1 MAADI
6 PGAPF
11 IPEWLILEWQ
21 KRSWDCQPKETMM
34 RRFRLMEETMMRQ
47 AWKLSCETVMLV
59 AITLA
64 LVAAPA
70 HAAWEPTKP
79 VELIV
84 PAGAGGASDQMARAI
99 QGIIL
104 KYKLLKQPVM
114 IFNKGG
120 ASGAEGAMDV
130 RESKGDPHK
139 LLVAFSLIYTLPIAQ
154 NLPLSWDN
162 FNPVAMIALDDFIL
176 WVHSDAPYK
185 TAKEYMDAIKAAPDN
200 SFKGGGTGS
209 KREDQ
214 IITAAFEKI
223 VGKKITYIPY
233 SSGNEAAVQLAGK
246 HIASNVNNPSEN
258 VAQWRAGA
266 ARPLCVFSDKPMEYK
281 KKVTAD
287 MAWSDIPTCKSQGID
302 VQYLML
308 RAFFLPPGTT
318 KEQAA
323 FYADLLKQVVS
334 KPEWMEYT
342 ESNALSRHY
351 ATGDEFVDFLKK
363 DMALHVKLMT
373 EAGFAAKK

>member
-1 MAADI
+1 MKK
-6 PGAPF
+6 
-11 IPEWLILEWQ
+11 LI
-21 KRSWDCQPKETMM
+21 R
-34 RRFRLMEETMMRQ
+34 
-47 AWKLSCETVMLV
+47 KLSYAVLL
-59 AITLA
+59 LA
-64 LVAAPA
+64 AAAMASAWAAPA
-70 HAAWEPTKP
+70 YAAWEPTKP
-79 VELIV
+79 VEFIV
-84 PAGAGGASDQMARAI
+84 PAGAGGASDQMARTI

-104 KYKLLKQPVM
+104 KYKLMKQPVM
-114 IFNKGG
+114 IFTKGG

-130 RESKGDPHK
+130 KQSQGDAHK

-154 NLPLSWDN
+154 NLPLGWEN

-176 WVHSDAPYK
+176 WVHSDSPYK
-185 TAKEYMDAIKAAPDN
+185 TAMDYVKAIKAAPEGTI
-200 SFKGGGTGS
+200 KAGGTGS

-214 IITAAFEKI
+214 IITVAFEKV

-233 SSGNEAAVQLAGK
+233 SSGGEASTQLAGK
-246 HIASNVNNPSEN
+246 HIDSNVNNPSEN

-281 KKVTAD
+281 KKVTTD

-302 VQYLML
+302 VQYVML

-318 KEQAA
+318 KEQAT

-342 ESNALSRHY
+342 ENNALTRRY

>member
-1 MAADI
+1 MTQGLPASNRH
-6 PGAPF
+6 GAECPTGRQ
-11 IPEWLILEWQ
+11 EGE
-21 KRSWDCQPKETMM
+21 KEMT
-34 RRFRLMEETMMRQ
+34 MRQ
-47 AWKLSCETVMLV
+47 LWKVSFEALLAA
-59 AITLA
+59 AIA
-64 LVAAPA
+64 LVLVTAPA
-70 HAAWEPTKP
+70 YAAWEPTKA
-79 VELIV
+79 VEVVV

-104 KYKLLKQPVM
+104 KHKLLKQPVM

-130 RESKGDPHK
+130 KEAKGDPHK

-154 NLPLSWDN
+154 NLPLGWDN
-162 FNPVAMIALDDFIL
+162 FNPVAMLAVDDFIL
-176 WVHSDAPYK
+176 WVNADAPYK
-185 TAKEYMDAIKAAPDN
+185 TAKEYLNAIKAAPDG
-200 SFKGGGTGS
+200 SFKAGGTGS

-223 VGKKITYIPY
+223 AGKKIIYIPY
-233 SSGNEAAVQLAGK
+233 ASGNEAAVQMAGK

-258 VAQWRAGA
+258 VAQWRAGT

-281 KKVTAD
+281 KKVTTD

-302 VQYLML
+302 VQYVML

-342 ESNALSRHY
+342 ENNALSRRY

>member
-1 MAADI
+1 
-6 PGAPF
+6 
-11 IPEWLILEWQ
+11 
-21 KRSWDCQPKETMM
+21 
-34 RRFRLMEETMMRQ
+34 MRQ
-47 AWKLSCETVMLV
+47 LWKVSFEALLAA
-59 AITLA
+59 AIA
-64 LVAAPA
+64 LVLVTAPA
-70 HAAWEPTKP
+70 YAAWEPTKA
-79 VELIV
+79 VEVVV

-99 QGIIL
+99 QGVIM
-104 KYKLLKQPVM
+104 KHKLLKQPVM

-120 ASGAEGAMDV
+120 AGGAEGAMDV
-130 RESKGDPHK
+130 KEAKGDPHK

-154 NLPLSWDN
+154 NLPLGWDN
-162 FNPVAMIALDDFIL
+162 FNPVAMLAVDDFIL
-176 WVHSDAPYK
+176 WVNADAPYK
-185 TAKEYMDAIKAAPDN
+185 TAKEYMNAIKAAPDG
-200 SFKGGGTGS
+200 SFKAGGTGS

-223 VGKKITYIPY
+223 VGKKIIYIPY
-233 SSGNEAAVQLAGK
+233 ASGNEAAVQMAGK

-258 VAQWRAGA
+258 VAQWRAGT

-302 VQYLML
+302 VQYVML

-318 KEQAA
+318 KEHAA

-342 ESNALSRHY
+342 ENNALTRRY
-351 ATGDEFVDFLKK
+351 TTGDEFVDFLKK